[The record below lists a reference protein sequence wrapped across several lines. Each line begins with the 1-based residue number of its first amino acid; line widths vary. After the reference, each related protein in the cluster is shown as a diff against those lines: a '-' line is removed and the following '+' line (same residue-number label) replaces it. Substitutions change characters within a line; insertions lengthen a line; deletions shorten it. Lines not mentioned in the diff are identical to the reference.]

1 MADDNRDKIRAAAAA
16 YRDNLVSTGAAQ
28 QRATAEATQASRLE
42 DKAAGLRTEAA
53 VDDQKAHRRLRS
65 R

>member
-1 MADDNRDKIRAAAAA
+1 MADDNRDKVRAAAAA
-16 YRDNLVSTGAAQ
+16 YRDNLVSTGSAQ
-28 QRATAEATQASRLE
+28 QRATTEATQASRLE
-42 DKAAGLRTEAA
+42 GKAAGLRTEAA

>member
-1 MADDNRDKIRAAAAA
+1 MADDNRDKIKAAAAA
-16 YRDNLVSTGAAQ
+16 YRDNLVSIGAAQ

-42 DKAAGLRTEAA
+42 GKAAGLRTEAA
-53 VDDQKAHRRLRS
+53 LDDQKAHRRMRS